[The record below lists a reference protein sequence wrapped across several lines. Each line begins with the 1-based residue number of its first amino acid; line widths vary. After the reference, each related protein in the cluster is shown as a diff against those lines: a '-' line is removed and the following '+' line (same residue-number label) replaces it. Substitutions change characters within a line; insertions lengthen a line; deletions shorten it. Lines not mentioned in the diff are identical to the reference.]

1 MLLKLV
7 GALFGILPDGVAFIG
22 AHAADFAPV
31 ERNYV
36 FDIAQESAAHTLH
49 IGVIVRRRCIN
60 RPGTLSSEPLK
71 LRPLVRESE
80 RAFHGFGGHGGG
92 FVPGAI
98 GGDVGILLTS
108 GDAAL
113 CRCRAM
119 SRFDL
124 RFLLLVERVV
134 RIESGKFLLLRQLGL
149 IVLQFPGVVTL
160 HVFELVGSGL
170 RR

>member
-1 MLLKLV
+1 
-7 GALFGILPDGVAFIG
+7 
-22 AHAADFAPV
+22 
-31 ERNYV
+31 
-36 FDIAQESAAHTLH
+36 
-49 IGVIVRRRCIN
+49 
-60 RPGTLSSEPLK
+60 
-71 LRPLVRESE
+71 
-80 RAFHGFGGHGGG
+80 
-92 FVPGAI
+92 
-98 GGDVGILLTS
+98 
-108 GDAAL
+108 
-113 CRCRAM
+113 M